1 MISNSRRTAAL
12 PWEHWPVNNKES
24 PSIDHFPPAAYT
36 AHIESSYQRMSLAAT
51 QKPLRDFL
59 SALQTSDDQVYDVA
73 CSFSHV
79 FRDLAANN
87 DTDESFSPVP
97 ITRLPIG
104 KERGRYLAVDV
115 GITTLKVAF
124 IELLGGENDE
134 NGNGSR
140 IGSRPRSMSNVI
152 RQVRHSRVRRTLEK
166 AWRIEERLK
175 QDQPHE
181 LFLWIG
187 NCIAEVVKD
196 DLLSNAGLNV
206 EQPAFIET
214 GIAFGLPIKQD
225 SLEAATLMQTGKG
238 FTIGTDLDLR
248 QSILQGYERHTRRS
262 SGREDEEMTRATKRQ
277 RHYLLPQLKI
287 IALTNDAV
295 ATLLSLSY
303 SIKSYPN
310 SRVAMGIVLDEGCNA
325 TIPMTLSDLHP
336 SKCRNILSRE
346 PTAAQTLV
354 STEWTLHGASAP
366 LREHGIITKW
376 DLQLDARSARPG
388 FQPLEYMTSGRYLG
402 ELIRIICN
410 DYFVNVLG
418 IAEKYLPSPLVQPY
432 ALRTETIIS
441 TISAQLPLQALVNTL
456 NHSHN
461 PTTVTAGGNDHF
473 LPPPPFPSEWSW
485 TIETANALRE
495 IAQTVQTR
503 SAALVAAATV
513 GLLASNH
520 EVSLRDPNL
529 PVHTSA
535 TSPFGIE
542 TQFLSSSPSKSFHEF
557 SFGLTSRP
565 STGRGKRA
573 SWFGGPEELVVAYIG
588 SIIQHYPN
596 YKENCQRYIDRLLI
610 KGGPQEGGKSVFL
623 REATDGVIIGAGV
636 LAGMF
641 SR

>member
-1 MISNSRRTAAL
+1 
-12 PWEHWPVNNKES
+12 
-24 PSIDHFPPAAYT
+24 
-36 AHIESSYQRMSLAAT
+36 MSLAAAR
-51 QKPLRDFL
+51 KPLRDFL
-59 SALQTSDDQVYDVA
+59 SPLQTSDAQLYDVA

-87 DTDESFSPVP
+87 NDTDDESFSPVP
-97 ITRLPIG
+97 VTRLPVG
-104 KERGRYLAVDV
+104 KEHGRYLAVDV

-124 IELLGGENDE
+124 IELLGEEE
-134 NGNGSR
+134 NGG
-140 IGSRPRSMSNVI
+140 GQGHARPRSMSNVI

-175 QDQPHE
+175 QDEPHE

-196 DLLSNAGLNV
+196 DLLSNAGANV
-206 EQPAFIET
+206 EQPTFIET
-214 GIAFGLPIKQD
+214 GIAFGLPIRQE

-248 QSILQGYERHTRRS
+248 QSILQGYERHTRRRS
-262 SGREDEEMTRATKRQ
+262 DSQDEGTARASKRQ
-277 RHYLLPQLKI
+277 RHYILPQLKI

-336 SKCRNILSRE
+336 SKGRIILSQE

-354 STEWTLHGASAP
+354 STEWTLHSASAP
-366 LREHGIITKW
+366 LREHGILTKW

-388 FQPLEYMTSGRYLG
+388 FQPLEYMTGGRYIG

-418 IAEKYLPSPLVQPY
+418 IAEKYLPAPLVQPY

-441 TISAQLPLQALVNTL
+441 IISAQLPLQTLVHTL
-456 NHSHN
+456 NHAQ
-461 PTTVTAGGNDHF
+461 TTAAGGGNGNF
-473 LPPPPFPSEWSW
+473 LPPPPYPAEWSW

-495 IAQTVQTR
+495 IAQAVQTR

-520 EVSLRDPNL
+520 EVSLRDPNA
-529 PVHTSA
+529 PS
-535 TSPFGIE
+535 SSFSSSQFSIE
-542 TQFLSSSPSKSFHEF
+542 TQFLSSSPSKSFHEL
-557 SFGLTSRP
+557 SFGLPSSTTSSFSIPTAGGGKKRP
-565 STGRGKRA
+565 D
-573 SWFGGPEELVVAYIG
+573 WFGGPEELVVAYIG
-588 SIIQHYPN
+588 GIIQHYPT